1 MADVKSTRRLTFFVW
16 LFLITSGTCVLVQ
29 GQTSRTSSTVR
40 VATRLVKPF
49 VFYEG
54 DHLAGFSVDLWQEL
68 CTQTNLQSTFK
79 METTVQDLLKA
90 VQSGDADLGISA
102 ISITAERERMLDLSH
117 PMFEA
122 GLQILTRAGS
132 THRSAISSIVT
143 AAQSPGILPII
154 VTMVLITIV
163 AAHLIWWFERGQV
176 KTSNPPNSPNSAN
189 LIVTQPHYY
198 PGVLEASWWA
208 TSALAAQADRMP
220 HTARARIVASVWL
233 FVSVIFLAY
242 FTAWLTSALTVQ
254 QLRGNINGPED
265 LPGKRVASIQGSTSV
280 DYLLQRHIA
289 ITEFASVEQALTA
302 LQRNNVDA
310 VVYDAPVLLYYA
322 SHEGLG
328 TVQVV
333 GSIFHKEDYGIV
345 FPPESRYRK
354 RINEALLRTK
364 ENGTY
369 DRIYRKWF
377 GAPTF

>member
-1 MADVKSTRRLTFFVW
+1 MTDVKSMRRLTFFVW

-68 CTQTNLQSTFK
+68 CAQTNLQSTFK

-143 AAQSPGILPII
+143 AAQSPGILPVI
-154 VTMVLITIV
+154 VTMVLITII
-163 AAHLIWWFERGQV
+163 AAHLIWWFERGQANI
-176 KTSNPPNSPNSAN
+176 SNPNPN
-189 LIVTQPHYY
+189 LIVSKSPYY

-220 HTARARIVASVWL
+220 HTARARIVAAVWL

-333 GSIFHKEDYGIV
+333 GSIFHKEDY
-345 FPPESRYRK
+345 
-354 RINEALLRTK
+354 
-364 ENGTY
+364 
-369 DRIYRKWF
+369 
-377 GAPTF
+377 